1 MNDFMI
7 LADGLI
13 GADCL
18 IDSTVNVEN
27 VRTGMQGLIL
37 TKHVYVLP
45 TITKPDVDLMV
56 SFCLKSIILL

>member
-1 MNDFMI
+1 MSDLLI

-18 IDSTVNVEN
+18 IESTVNVEN
-27 VRTGMQGLIL
+27 VRTGMHGVIL

-56 SFCLKSIILL
+56 SFGLKI